1 VRLIRFA
8 GHRRGLSSYHA
19 IPSFYRKLLV
29 DTLIGE
35 AGGRL
40 FPEWSPETSLETM
53 SELNIG
59 TAILSV
65 STPCTAFL
73 PGTADA
79 IALACDV
86 NDYLADLVKAQ
97 PDRFGFFATIPLP
110 PAAGSAV
117 DQVRHAISRA
127 VMRGVV
133 RLVNSG

>member
-1 VRLIRFA
+1 
-8 GHRRGLSSYHA
+8 LSSYHA

-65 STPCTAFL
+65 STPGTAFPCRQL
-73 PGTADA
+73 Q
-79 IALACDV
+79 
-86 NDYLADLVKAQ
+86 AQ
-97 PDRFGFFATIPLP
+97 RSTKYVTRSAEPSC
-110 PAAGSAV
+110 AASCG
-117 DQVRHAISRA
+117 
-127 VMRGVV
+127 
-133 RLVNSG
+133 